1 MQFYKINA
9 VYKIRS
15 LKIISSLNINF
26 IKVQKIFNTNSS
38 ICFKVLLF
46 IEKSYTKWKTII
58 SYKTNPDLWSLKYVN
73 LL

>member
-46 IEKSYTKWKTII
+46 IEKSYTK
-58 SYKTNPDLWSLKYVN
+58 
-73 LL
+73 